1 MGLAQAWRKLWE
13 QKASAVA
20 PLMIGFGASS
30 ARLTPRRYDR
40 LAEEGFRS
48 NVVVYRCV
56 KLVAQCAAA
65 VPWLLYEG
73 SGARKREI
81 ERHNLLD
88 LLERPNP
95 TQAGA
100 SLFESLF
107 GYFLIAGNS
116 YLEAVGGDGQAPREL
131 WVLRPDRMTV
141 IAGARGL
148 PNAYRYSLDGRA
160 VEFPVDAVSGR
171 SAVLHVR
178 GFHPLDDWY
187 GLSPLEAAAL
197 AIDQHNA
204 AGKWNAALLQNGARP
219 AGALVYAPANAD
231 ASGLLTDAQR
241 DQLKRE
247 IEEQFS
253 GAGNAGRPLVL
264 EGGLEWR
271 EMALNPKD
279 MDWRAAKDLSA
290 REIAQAFHVP
300 PQLLGIEGSLT
311 FANFEQARL
320 SFYEDAVLPLLD
332 LVKDE
337 LNRWLVPRFGTAL
350 SLDYDPDQISA
361 LMPRRREKWDAV
373 RRADFLTVNEK
384 RAALGYAPIA
394 GGDEPLLRAAAP
406 TTPTRLTRDDA

>member
-1 MGLAQAWRKLWE
+1 MRLAQAWRRLWE
-13 QKASAVA
+13 QKASAIA
-20 PLMIGFGASS
+20 PLMIGFGANG

-48 NVVVYRCV
+48 NVVVHRCV
-56 KLVAQCAAA
+56 RLVAQSAAA

-73 SGARKREI
+73 SGARRREL
-81 ERHNLLD
+81 ERHGLLD

-95 TQAGA
+95 TQGGA
-100 SLFESLF
+100 SLFESL
-107 GYFLIAGNS
+107 YAYLLIAGNA

-131 WVLRPDRMTV
+131 WALRPDRMIV
-141 IAGARGL
+141 QAGPRGL
-148 PNAYRYSLDGRA
+148 PNAYRYSLDGRS
-160 VEFPVDAVSGR
+160 VEFPVDPVSGR
-171 SAVLHVR
+171 SAVLHVKC
-178 GFHPLDDWY
+178 FHPLDDWY
-187 GLSPLEAAAL
+187 GMSPLEAAAL

-219 AGALVYAPANAD
+219 AGALVYAPAPD
-231 ASGLLTDAQR
+231 APGLLTDTQR

-271 EMALNPKD
+271 EMALSPKD
-279 MDWRAAKDLSA
+279 MDWRAAKDMAA

-320 SFYEDAVLPLLD
+320 SLYEDAVLPLLD
-332 LVKDE
+332 LIKDE
-337 LNRWLVPRFGTAL
+337 LNRWLAPRFGAAL
-350 SLDYDPDQISA
+350 SLDYDADQISA
-361 LMPRRREKWDAV
+361 LMPRRREKWQAI

-384 RAALGYAPIA
+384 RSALGYAPIA
-394 GGDEPLLRAAAP
+394 GGDQPP
-406 TTPTRLTRDDA
+406 TPAIAGTD